1 MTLAPQLEIPTV
13 NRGGFTPLLLSR
25 SLSDPRFRSF
35 SNSTLFFPTLHFDRL
50 GRKKP
55 LGWIDVNATS
65 EKEKRRVFSAV
76 KPRTPLT
83 RARLW
88 PANVV
93 FRYGSFCHGSAP
105 FSDR

>member
-1 MTLAPQLEIPTV
+1 MDRRLTRRLE
-13 NRGGFTPLLLSR
+13 RE
-25 SLSDPRFRSF
+25 
-35 SNSTLFFPTLHFDRL
+35 
-50 GRKKP
+50 RKRN
-55 LGWIDVNATS
+55 G
-65 EKEKRRVFSAV
+65 RVFSAV

-93 FRYGSFCHGSAP
+93 FRYGSFCHGSPP